1 MGVSMWLVIPCFN
14 EQEILDYTIECLD
27 NKMQKLVD
35 SGIISDESK
44 MVFVDDGST
53 DETWGIITEASQRYK
68 RIVGLKLAHN
78 KGHQNALLAGMMY
91 VKDKCDCMISM
102 DADLQDDIDVLEQFV
117 MKYNEGSQ
125 IVYGIRNDRR
135 TDSKFK
141 RGTANL
147 FYKLMKV
154 LGAET
159 INNHADYRLMGRQAL
174 EALEEYEE
182 TTLFLRGIVPIIGM
196 KTDRVFYERKER
208 KAGKTKYPFV
218 KMAGFALDGI
228 TSFSVKPLRLIA
240 LLGVLFSGISI
251 LGLIYALASYFFGY
265 TVPGWTAIVFSIW
278 LLGGIQLLCIGVVGE
293 YIGKIFS
300 EVKRRPRYY
309 IEKEVKFECKK

>member
-117 MKYNEGSQ
+117 MKYNEGAQ

-141 RGTANL
+141 RVTANL

-278 LLGGIQLLCIGVVGE
+278 LLGGIQMLCIGVVGE

>member
-117 MKYNEGSQ
+117 MKYNEGAQ

-141 RGTANL
+141 RVTANL